1 MGQKLTMEEMGRL
14 TPAEYAAAEKCPIL
28 VILDNVRSLL
38 NVGSVF
44 RTADALR
51 LRGLVL
57 CGITGTPP
65 LADLHK
71 SALGAEEVVSWHYV
85 SETKAAVEEARRL
98 GYRIIAVEQAH
109 DSVLLPN
116 ASEIIDPA
124 IPTALILGHEV
135 HGVQQEVVDAS
146 DYCLEIPQYGTKHS
160 LNVSVA
166 AGIVL
171 YTISQLY
178 R

>member
-1 MGQKLTMEEMGRL
+1 MEEMGRL
-14 TPAEYAAAEKCPIL
+14 SPEDYATAPKCPVL

-38 NVGSVF
+38 NVGAVF
-44 RTADALR
+44 RTVDALR
-51 LRGLVL
+51 LRGVVL
-57 CGITGTPP
+57 CGITGTPGH
-65 LADLHK
+65 ADLHK
-71 SALGAEEVVSWHYV
+71 SALGAEETVDWHYLP
-85 SETKAAVEEARRL
+85 ETIEAVCRARRE

-109 DSVLLPN
+109 DSIALPD
-116 ASEIIDPA
+116 ATQIIDPT

-135 HGVQQEVVDAS
+135 HGVEQEVVDAA